1 MKKLDRLAQNWR
13 IDKARPFI
21 AAGDRVLDIGCA
33 DGALFLRL
41 GRLIGEGI
49 GLDPD
54 MADLEMGPNFRLLK
68 GTFPADLPNNRPFDV
83 ITILAVLEHIPRD
96 QQVGLAAACAESLMP
111 GGRVII
117 TVPSGAVDPIAN
129 ALTAIGVTDGM
140 SLEQH
145 YGFKSS
151 EVVPLFTAA
160 GLELLARRRF
170 QLGLNNLFVFRTARA
185 TVDKPG
191 SAVGG
196 TRDRAGEDA
205 TLTAGQAIS
214 NSSETGAWSSSHQ
227 VSIAVIRYLSRSP
240 RPSADP
246 IS

>member
-1 MKKLDRLAQNWR
+1 MPVKRLDRLAQNWR
-13 IDKARPFI
+13 IDKARSFI

-54 MADLEMGPNFRLLK
+54 MTDREVGPNFRLLK
-68 GTFPADLPNNRPFDV
+68 GMFPADLPDNRPFDV
-83 ITILAVLEHIPRD
+83 ITMLAVLEHIPRD
-96 QQVGLAAACAESLMP
+96 QQVGLAAACAESLAP

-129 ALTAIGVTDGM
+129 ALTTIGVAHGM

-151 EVVPLFTAA
+151 EAIPLFTGA

-185 TVDKPG
+185 TVDKQG
-191 SAVGG
+191 SAVSGS
-196 TRDRAGEDA
+196 RDREGREDA
-205 TLTAGQAIS
+205 TLTAGQATS
-214 NSSETGAWSSSHQ
+214 NSAETGAWSSSRQ
-227 VSIAVIRYLSRSP
+227 VSTPA
-240 RPSADP
+240 AE
-246 IS
+246 